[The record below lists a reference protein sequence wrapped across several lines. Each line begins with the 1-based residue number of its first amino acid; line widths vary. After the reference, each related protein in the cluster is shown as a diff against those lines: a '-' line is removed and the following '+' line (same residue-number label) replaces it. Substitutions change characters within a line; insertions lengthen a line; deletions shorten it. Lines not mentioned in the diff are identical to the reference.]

1 VPKDT
6 FYNLIEDKRNRIFEA
21 AVHEFS
27 LRRFSEASI
36 NQIIK
41 KAGIP
46 RGSFYQYFNDK
57 EDLYLFMFQHILEEK
72 KEIFRQDILDHDA
85 DVFDLCIQTTRVT
98 LEWGRSKPAYNKIS
112 MLMEIDDSEFI
123 MKLRM
128 DTAKGLKELI
138 ERDKSR
144 GFIRA
149 DVDTDV
155 VVDMI
160 YTLILKEYYWN
171 GTDEKQYMKKVMDV
185 IQIIKEGISP

>member
-1 VPKDT
+1 MPKDT

>member
-1 VPKDT
+1 
-6 FYNLIEDKRNRIFEA
+6 
-21 AVHEFS
+21 
-27 LRRFSEASI
+27 
-36 NQIIK
+36 
-41 KAGIP
+41 
-46 RGSFYQYFNDK
+46 
-57 EDLYLFMFQHILEEK
+57 MFQHILEEK